1 MHSLRRSRLASTVG
15 SVFLTLA
22 AVGGVVCI
30 LAVIASV
37 FLQVSLIM
45 FSTGSM
51 SPTIPAG
58 SVAVVRQVP
67 AGQVRVGDV
76 VTVDR
81 PGELPITHRIVAIR
95 PVGNGT
101 MALTLRGDANREND
115 QAPYIVSHVRLVL
128 ASVPGAASV
137 IVFASNPVVLGTVT
151 IAAALLVGW
160 AFWPHGP
167 DGGDDDDGDGDADAA
182 DDDDADTGDAD
193 AADADA
199 ADDRGGGEER
209 DSTGSTIGSAS
220 IGSALA
226 TAALAA
232 ALTAALAAPAPA
244 RAGTTETTVSG
255 RYITLTSIGDADA
268 FAALTPGAPVRW
280 TVGVRAD
287 PPDPATITLGL
298 SASGAL
304 ATPDG
309 LRVSVVAC
317 SARWRGTEC
326 PGRAIQLL
334 AQQPVAT
341 VVGSPSSGRAS
352 ELGTMPSTEQRWL
365 AVDVTLPPGWRPG
378 SSADLSIHAWGAGDD
393 VQTSGPTASLAGT
406 GSEAPGL
413 AFGLAA
419 AAVTLGVGAAAVARR
434 RTAGARH
441 GDPGPR

>member
-67 AGQVRVGDV
+67 AEQVRVGDV

-95 PVGNGT
+95 PVGHGT
-101 MALTLRGDANREND
+101 MALTLRGDANREDD
-115 QAPYIVSHVRLVL
+115 QAPYVVSHVRLVL

-137 IVFASNPVVLGTVT
+137 IVFASNPVVLGAVT

-160 AFWPHGP
+160 AFWPRGP
-167 DGGDDDDGDGDADAA
+167 D
-182 DDDDADTGDAD
+182 DDDDAD
-193 AADADA
+193 
-199 ADDRGGGEER
+199 DDDGEERGGGGEGGG
-209 DSTGSTIGSAS
+209 TGTTVGSAS
-220 IGSALA
+220 IVSAL
-226 TAALAA
+226 TTTVLAA

-244 RAGTTETTVSG
+244 RADTTQTTVSG

-298 SASGAL
+298 SASGML
-304 ATPDG
+304 AAPDG

-317 SARWRGTEC
+317 SVRWHGMEC
-326 PGRAIQLL
+326 PGRTIKLL
-334 AQQPVAT
+334 AEQPVAS
-341 VVGSPSSGRAS
+341 VVGSPSSGRVS

-393 VQTSGPTASLAGT
+393 VQTSGPTAALAGT

-419 AAVTLGVGAAAVARR
+419 AAVTIGVAAAAVARR
-434 RTAGARH
+434 RTAGARR
-441 GDPGPR
+441 GNARPR

>member
-22 AVGGVVCI
+22 AVGGAVCI

-115 QAPYIVSHVRLVL
+115 QAPYLVSHVRLVL

-137 IVFASNPVVLGTVT
+137 IVFASNPVVLGAVT

-160 AFWPHGP
+160 AFWPRGP
-167 DGGDDDDGDGDADAA
+167 DDGDDDDG
-182 DDDDADTGDAD
+182 
-193 AADADA
+193 A
-199 ADDRGGGEER
+199 ADDRGGESGEER
-209 DSTGSTIGSAS
+209 DSTGSTVGSAS

-244 RAGTTETTVSG
+244 RADTTETTVSG
-255 RYITLTSIGDADA
+255 RHITLTSIGDADA

-280 TVGVRAD
+280 SVGVRAD

-304 ATPDG
+304 AAPDG

-326 PGRAIQLL
+326 PGRTIQLL

-341 VVGSPSSGRAS
+341 VVGSPSSGRVS

-406 GSEAPGL
+406 GSESPGL

-441 GDPGPR
+441 GDPRPR